1 MKNIIFVGGLDSR
14 DKKGFATPAPPG
26 DLNLEQ
32 QTDLIS
38 KGYGS
43 GANIASFRHNAATG
57 LITQSITDNPGAVVI
72 LFSAGC
78 SKSKAIA
85 DHLKSINQ
93 PLNLL
98 HINEPYTC
106 APGGTSTA
114 NQINAAIAL
123 GVPKT
128 NVYSGGY
135 DCAGNNISGHTKLV
149 GRTPGGSAA
158 AHFNSLTP
166 LGKLIASLKTE
177 DPAPVATT
185 TPASPAQS
193 KSVIATGPGKDFI
206 NKFNEELEKLY
217 TEATTSLGPWKKARE
232 EAIKITKPRIGVW
245 PVDPAVKTIGDL
257 FAHVFFDPDGLKFN
271 SPPFYQKRNEQGG
284 VDTFPELQ
292 KQYNDWINDMNGAMP
307 LPASPTGALVLDP
320 TISAIFKSLAFPKKD
335 GWTGNRRNSNL
346 PIKLSDSVKF
356 IERYKEIKKPGITN
370 PDKYSAGQWWF
381 DLFMENVIGEDGY
394 LKSNEN
400 RSNNSKIEE
409 VFKKSRFS
417 AKFLNNNKKIE
428 GDTNVYTIS
437 VSKFVKGE
445 TVPIGLSSSAYPY
458 DRGNYTDYGGLQ
470 EYGFAKILYLEMNT
484 ISDSFKYERFDIRKE
499 EFNGLTT
506 QYRAGVNSLESLS
519 KDPLFNF
526 NRTGS
531 EDTEGDII
539 KWTGTGTQS
548 IETGVYWTYE
558 GGTASIVGNF
568 EHILLYN
575 AFLEAGDNYKT
586 ITLPKY
592 PPEPVKVEAAVV
604 STLVPTT
611 ESKLSG
617 EFTFNVEKK
626 NTFVVVGNQNFALK
640 IGDLV
645 IEGLTTSSVI
655 DSPKTIDL
663 GDGVIL
669 IDDGES
675 DEDIYTET
683 GYQGS
688 DGVDDP
694 VALNIVFEAPALKMM
709 RDKEVENEKS
719 TETGGASIKMPGGGS
734 MLGKVNIDYK
744 VKGSNWGRVKKGM
757 NDADLLK
764 AMVAYI
770 EGGYYYP
777 GQAYTKFS
785 EKDRK
790 LYGSSGETLWG
801 VDRHAGQTENTSEG
815 KLFWGEVDKLSGY
828 GDTSGTSGYS
838 RKTATKNWDI
848 SSYNTKSNGWSYGYS
863 PKPGSAGYDVMYDSF
878 VKYATGNLNKYL
890 NSNFKTHPVKN
901 LILSDSRLKFLWFR
915 STWNGSGWFSWYA
928 NGKEK
933 KGIKGLMWA
942 HDNVTKNPDELIIW
956 DLNNRLKFGNEL
968 ITHDVR
974 KMSELLGID
983 PNGGLS

>member
-1 MKNIIFVGGLDSR
+1 M
-14 DKKGFATPAPPG
+14 A
-26 DLNLEQ
+26 
-32 QTDLIS
+32 
-38 KGYGS
+38 
-43 GANIASFRHNAATG
+43 
-57 LITQSITDNPGAVVI
+57 TQSESV
-72 LFSAGC
+72 S
-78 SKSKAIA
+78 
-85 DHLKSINQ
+85 
-93 PLNLL
+93 
-98 HINEPYTC
+98 
-106 APGGTSTA
+106 
-114 NQINAAIAL
+114 
-123 GVPKT
+123 
-128 NVYSGGY
+128 SGEIKKFI
-135 DCAGNNISGHTKLV
+135 DA
-149 GRTPGGSAA
+149 
-158 AHFNSLTP
+158 FNT
-166 LGKLIASLKTE
+166 
-177 DPAPVATT
+177 
-185 TPASPAQS
+185 
-193 KSVIATGPGKDFI
+193 
-206 NKFNEELEKLY
+206 ELEKLY
-217 TEATTSLGPWKKARE
+217 TEATTNLGPWKKARE

-257 FAHVFFDPDGLKFN
+257 FAYVFFDPDGIKFII
-271 SPPFYQKRNEQGG
+271 PPWYQTKDEQGN
-284 VDTFPELQ
+284 VDNSKPELQ

-307 LPASPTGALVLDP
+307 LPTSPNGALVLDP
-320 TISAIFKSLAFPKKD
+320 TISDIFKSLAWPVNDKGTWGGKYK
-335 GWTGNRRNSNL
+335 NSMM
-346 PIKLSDSVKF
+346 PIKLSPSAKF
-356 IERYKEIKKPGITN
+356 IEKYKEIKKPGITN

-381 DLFMENVIGEDGY
+381 DLFMSKVIGLNGEDGY
-394 LKSNEN
+394 LKSNEFK
-400 RSNNSKIEE
+400 SNNSKIEE
-409 VFKKSRFS
+409 VFGKSSRS

-458 DRGNYTDYGGLQ
+458 DRGNYTDYGYPGSGLLKQ
-470 EYGFAKILYLEMNT
+470 NSGYGFSKILFLEMDT
-484 ISDSFKYERFDIRKE
+484 ISDTFNYGGFDIRKE

-506 QYRAGVNSLESLS
+506 QYRAGVSSLESLS

-526 NRTGS
+526 NRI
-531 EDTEGDII
+531 EKNDTEGDII
-539 KWTGTGTQS
+539 EWTSTGTQS
-548 IETGVYWTYE
+548 KETGVYWNYE
-558 GGTASIVGNF
+558 VGSTASSIVGNF

-586 ITLPKY
+586 ITIPKY
-592 PPEPVKVEAAVV
+592 APEPKKVDPPVV

-645 IEGLTTSSVI
+645 IEGLTTSTTAVI

-663 GDGVIL
+663 GDGIVI

-675 DEDIYTET
+675 GEDIYDET
-683 GYQGS
+683 AYQGF

-694 VALNIVFEAPALKMM
+694 VAFNIVIPDAALKMM
-709 RDKEVENEKS
+709 ADKEVENEKS

-744 VKGSNWGRVKKGM
+744 VKGPSWGRVKKGM

-801 VDRHAGQTENTSEG
+801 VDRHAGQTENAPEG

-838 RKTATKNWDI
+838 RKTPTKSWDI
-848 SSYNTKSNGWSYGYS
+848 SSYNTKSSGWSYGYS

-878 VKYATGNLNKYL
+878 VKYATGNLNKFL

-915 STWNGSGWFSWYA
+915 STWNGSGWFNWYA
-928 NGKEK
+928 TGKK
-933 KGIKGLMWA
+933 SLNINGLMWA
-942 HDNVTKNPDELIIW
+942 YDNVTKNPDELIIW
-956 DLNNRLKFGNEL
+956 DLNNRLKFGNGL